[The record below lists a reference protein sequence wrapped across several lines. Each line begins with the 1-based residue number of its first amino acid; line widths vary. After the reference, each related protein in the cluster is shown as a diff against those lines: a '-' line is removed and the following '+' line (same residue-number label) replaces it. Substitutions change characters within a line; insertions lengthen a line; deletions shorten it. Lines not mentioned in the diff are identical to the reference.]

1 MSSAAVT
8 GERDLGRVPGWF
20 GKIPALGDFAM
31 RRMPSEFVTVWDDWL
46 QRSLA
51 ATADALGAGWL
62 DLYRHSPILRFA
74 LLPGLCGASLWA
86 GIVMPSVDRVGR
98 YFPLT
103 IALALEERPGALA
116 AAICAHDW
124 FAALEEVAL
133 RTLERDASPEEL
145 DVGLA
150 EVGFPWTPGDVGP
163 AAALADWWRATPTA
177 PFTTEVTDVGR
188 LDDLILAGAEAVF
201 TTSGRG
207 RSLWWTRGTGATR
220 LLCFSGL
227 PPAER
232 FVELLGGAA
241 PR

>member
-8 GERDLGRVPGWF
+8 GETDLGRVPGWF

-31 RRMPSEFVTVWDDWL
+31 RRMASEFVAVWDDWL

-51 ATADALGAGWL
+51 ASATALGEGWL
-62 DLYRHSPILRFA
+62 DFYRHSPILRFA
-74 LLPGLCGASLWA
+74 LLPSLCGASLWA

-98 YFPLT
+98 YLPLT

-116 AAICAHDW
+116 AAVCAHDW

-145 DVGLA
+145 DAGLA
-150 EVGFPWTPGDVGP
+150 AVGFPWTAGDVGP

-177 PFTTEVTDVGR
+177 SFTTEVDGR
-188 LDDLILAGAEAVF
+188 QSAGRPAPGGSGGGVRYSWARQVAVVV
-201 TTSGRG
+201 SRYGHH
-207 RSLWWTRGTGATR
+207 AAP
-220 LLCFSGL
+220 LLCRAPSSRAL
-227 PPAER
+227 CRAP
-232 FVELLGGAA
+232 GGRA

>member
-1 MSSAAVT
+1 MSSAAIT
-8 GERDLGRVPGWF
+8 GETDLGRVPGWF

-31 RRMPSEFVTVWDDWL
+31 RRMASGFVAVWDEWL

-51 ATADALGAGWL
+51 ASATALGEGWL
-62 DLYRHSPILRFA
+62 DFYRDSPILRFA
-74 LLPGLCGASLWA
+74 LLPSLCGASLWA

-103 IALALEERPGALA
+103 IALALEDRPGALA
-116 AAICAHDW
+116 AAVCAHDW

-133 RTLERDASPEEL
+133 RTLEQDASPEEL
-145 DVGLA
+145 DTGLA

-177 PFTTEVTDVGR
+177 SFTTEVTDVSR
-188 LDDLILAGAEAVF
+188 LDDLLLAGAEAVF
-201 TTSGRG
+201 TTAGRG
-207 RSLWWTRGTGATR
+207 RSLWWSRGTGTTR
-220 LLCFSGL
+220 LLCFAGL
-227 PPAER
+227 PPPER